1 MKKLSS
7 LIFLFILTPVLC
19 FSQLKL
25 SARTGYL
32 GSQIKEILLSSSEDD
47 AQINSLLE
55 WKTFAAPVVL
65 VDAEYKFKEHFII
78 GAGGFY
84 TIPLSYGRLEDFDYM
99 NIFSTGTDERTHY
112 SKHDNKLANYY
123 SINAFFG
130 AGGTIFQNL
139 NLSAVFSFTYTYY
152 GFSAYNGYK
161 QYGQKLGTVNGH
173 TEYSPWNADIPKTDM
188 EGKIITLGAQKLY
201 FGIGTRLDYS
211 LTDRLNFILKL
222 NVMPVLFGDTLDT
235 HHKRNNPYTYFELN
249 GELAFD
255 SSLLLEYKLK
265 DSLAF
270 TAGLDFFASTA
281 EKGIPYQSSTRELWQ
296 QLSNA
301 CGVKQT
307 TYRVLIGISYFYE
320 K

>member
-7 LIFLFILTPVLC
+7 LIFLFVLTPVLC

-25 SARTGYL
+25 SAKTGYF
-32 GSQIKEILLSSSEDD
+32 GTQINEILWSSSEED

-55 WKTFAAPVVL
+55 WKTYAAPVVTL
-65 VDAEYKFKEHFII
+65 DAEYKFTNNLML
-78 GAGGFY
+78 GVGGFY
-84 TIPLSYGRLEDFDYM
+84 TIPLSYGKLEDFDYM
-99 NIFSTGTDERTHY
+99 NIFSTGTNERTHY

-130 AGGTIFQNL
+130 AGGNILQNL
-139 NLSAVFSFTYTYY
+139 RLSAVFSLTYTYY

-161 QYGQKLGTVNGH
+161 QYGQKIGTVQGR
-173 TEYSPWNADIPKTDM
+173 TEYSPWNVDIPKTEM

-201 FGIGTRLDYS
+201 FGIGTRLDFTA
-211 LTDRLNFILKL
+211 TDKLGFILKL
-222 NVMPVLFGDTLDT
+222 NAMPVLYGDTLDT
-235 HHKRNNPYTYFELN
+235 HHRRNNPYTYFELI

-265 DSLAF
+265 DSLAL

-281 EKGIPYQSSTRELWQ
+281 TKGIPYQSQTRELWQ

-301 CGVKQT
+301 CGINQT
-307 TYRVLIGISYFYE
+307 TWKALIGISYCYE